1 MSYYDPDSDI
11 RSIFGLLKL
20 SEKLAITPPLDE
32 TKNTKWFKYYAVGIM
47 AFIVLGSSSSLYGII
62 VYFLPLFKAT
72 NIVLRTIS
80 MIALTIL
87 NVITI
92 LVCLLNSKTWNTFV
106 NLFKYV
112 DEKLNR
118 GNIPVQRKNFLR
130 MEILLSHFIIFCIFG
145 YDAYVLYS
153 NYGWKYVRFC
163 LFRYVNCYHG
173 TITALI
179 LVHFASA
186 LRARF
191 RKINNMLIKSN
202 DLHNII
208 NNFIPK
214 YAPERINNLKSI
226 KEVTDYYLL
235 LSELVDMFNKLFGW
249 QIFLM
254 TENIIIS
261 LLEVLNSLM
270 LSIDYTQV
278 TTDARHDFRTIMF
291 LASLSLVFIV
301 FHSRIVLY
309 CEDVNKESR
318 NTLTISYNLQQTV
331 DPCSEERN
339 ELVILSDVVN
349 LLNTK
354 TSAAGFYYI
363 SRNLSSR
370 VFGYLFSYSIVLIQF
385 NKQ

>member
-1 MSYYDPDSDI
+1 M
-11 RSIFGLLKL
+11 KL
-20 SEKLAITPPLDE
+20 SEKLAITPPLE
-32 TKNTKWFKYYAVGIM
+32 GSKKIKWFKYYALGIM
-47 AFIVLGSSSSLYGII
+47 TLMILGSSSSLYGII
-62 VYFLPLFKAT
+62 VYFLPSFKPT

-80 MIALTIL
+80 TIALTVL

-92 LVCLLNSKTWNTFV
+92 LVGILNGKTWNTFL
-106 NLFKYV
+106 NLFEYV
-112 DEKLNR
+112 DDKLNK
-118 GNIPVQRKNFLR
+118 GNIPVQKKNYLQ
-130 MEILLSHFIIFCIFG
+130 MEILLSHFIIFSIFG

-153 NYGWKYVRFC
+153 NHGWKYFRFC
-163 LFRYVNCYHG
+163 LFRYVNCYHV

-191 RKINNMLIKSN
+191 KKINNMLIKTN

-214 YAPERINNLKSI
+214 YAPKRINNLQSI

-278 TTDARHDFRTIMF
+278 TTDARHDFRTILF

-301 FHSRIVLY
+301 STCI
-309 CEDVNKESR
+309 
-318 NTLTISYNLQQTV
+318 
-331 DPCSEERN
+331 
-339 ELVILSDVVN
+339 
-349 LLNTK
+349 
-354 TSAAGFYYI
+354 
-363 SRNLSSR
+363 
-370 VFGYLFSYSIVLIQF
+370 
-385 NKQ
+385 